1 MCHLRKIKDKN
12 FKVTTYVKKL
22 LLLNRRPL
30 VIWTQF
36 LHTMSDFYAIYMV
49 GKLGPRATTSVLKIF
64 PKSDPKQ
71 PRTSENSGSF

>member
-1 MCHLRKIKDKN
+1 MHLFHVL
-12 FKVTTYVKKL
+12 FKENKGQEFLSYYLCKKL
-22 LLLNRRPL
+22 LPLNRRPL

-71 PRTSENSGSF
+71 P